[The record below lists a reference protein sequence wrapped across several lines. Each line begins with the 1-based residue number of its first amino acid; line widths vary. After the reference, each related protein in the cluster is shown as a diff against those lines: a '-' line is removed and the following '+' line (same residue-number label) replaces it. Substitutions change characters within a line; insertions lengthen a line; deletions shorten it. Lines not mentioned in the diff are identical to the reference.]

1 MRSYRVVIYVVV
13 ILLLCTCMYGCSSK
27 ETGGCVKFSTYN
39 LESAQ
44 KVVPFTLILPTYLP
58 SNLSEHIH
66 ITGDCSENNEIE
78 VNIGYKP
85 VTIQDSSNRTY
96 VASID
101 IHECNYRFDIGDPA
115 LNPDIKNIEIDGFE
129 VRESGHD
136 QGFFG
141 PGGTFSFASWGY
153 SWNHSGTYFVV
164 LINGYDHEEAIKV
177 VESMIQ
183 QMQ

>member
-1 MRSYRVVIYVVV
+1 MRSLHVVTYMLAI
-13 ILLLCTCMYGCSSK
+13 ILLCTSMSGCSSDV
-27 ETGGCVKFSTYN
+27 CVKFSTYN

-58 SNLSEHIH
+58 SNLSEDTH

-85 VTIQDSSNRTY
+85 VRIQDSSNRTY
-96 VASID
+96 VASII
-101 IHECNYRFDIGDPA
+101 IHECNYPSMLGDPA
-115 LNPDIKNIEIDGFE
+115 INPDIKNIEIGGVE
-129 VRESGHD
+129 VKETGSD

-141 PGGTFSFASWGY
+141 PGGTFSFASWAY
-153 SWNHSGTYFVV
+153 SWNHRCIYFVV
-164 LINGYDHEEAIKV
+164 ETHGYDHDEAIKV